1 MKKEKN
7 QTKQIL
13 SIVVLLITTFLSTSK
28 SHSQTGITSYNLN
41 VLALNFDIHKSDNS
55 SLVAEIKQFADY
67 DSWKD
72 EFGNTS
78 TELDLHFK
86 FKKHEYH
93 RFSVGF
99 GFNVDF
105 FNDGTENAVVLPIGL
120 EVFPIPNFKK
130 VSIQYELAPMYF
142 LEDNFRLRNLLGIRY
157 SFGK

>member
-1 MKKEKN
+1 M
-7 QTKQIL
+7 I
-13 SIVVLLITTFLSTSK
+13 IVLLTIIFNSSNK
-28 SHSQTGITSYNLN
+28 AYSQTGITSYNLN
-41 VLALNFDIHKSDNS
+41 VIAVNFDIHKSENS
-55 SLVAEIKQFADY
+55 SIVLEVKQFAEY

-93 RFSVGF
+93 RFSLGF

-105 FNDGTENAVVLPIGL
+105 FNEGTHNAVVLPIGL

-130 VSIQYELAPMYF
+130 ISIQYEFAPMYF
-142 LEDNFRLRNLLGIRY
+142 LEDNLRLRNLLGIKY